1 VSESQSVVAP
11 VGLLL
16 RQSHA
21 LRCKPGSDGGTTYQ
35 TGLED
40 GQQIGVARTHAIAT
54 RGSAQKLALNERR
67 RVTHLSETTSKD
79 LIIATTDLF
88 GNDFFVNRG
97 KIPFILRAFIRY
109 LKGRKPP
116 IQ

>member
-11 VGLLL
+11 VRLLL

-21 LRCKPGSDGGTTYQ
+21 LRCKPGSDGGITYQ
-35 TGLED
+35 TGED
-40 GQQIGVARTHAIAT
+40 GQQIGVARTHAM
-54 RGSAQKLALNERR
+54 
-67 RVTHLSETTSKD
+67 THLSETTSKD

-88 GNDFFVNRG
+88 GNDFLVNRG

-109 LKGRKPP
+109 LKRRKPP